1 MVIVDTSVWIDFLN
15 QRVTPET
22 TWLRGRH
29 RGDVVGLTTLVLAEI
44 LQGIRADTRFR
55 QAQLYFRAMP
65 VFDAVS
71 HKLAERSAQN
81 LRTLRALGFTIRS
94 TMDCVLAT
102 FCIEN
107 GHRLLH
113 GDRDFGPF
121 EHHLGLAILHP

>member
-22 TWLRGRH
+22 TWLRGRR

-44 LQGIRADTRFR
+44 LQGIRMDTRYR

-71 HKLAERSAQN
+71 RKLAERSAHN
-81 LRTLRALGFTIRS
+81 FRTLRALGFTIRS

-113 GDRDFGPF
+113 GDRDFAPF